1 MSYPI
6 TKVSHSL
13 CNPHGYWP
21 QNGYFKRSE
30 MCFIGNLKMNN
41 YPMQIM
47 VDNDTAMMVQ
57 SFVDSGVSIDFDKL
71 LKLMAENSEAIEDFI
86 QGIETGE
93 PRFMFPVSDSSMK
106 RLIIEETNRY
116 SVSPEQYLKAAIVIL
131 HADNILVTDS
141 KVVH

>member
-21 QNGYFKRSE
+21 QNGYFGRFK
-30 MCFIGNLKMNN
+30 MCFYRILKMNN
-41 YPMQIM
+41 FPLQIFI
-47 VDNDTAMMVQ
+47 DTDTAMMVQ
-57 SFVDSGVSIDFDKL
+57 SFIDAGISIDFDRL

-86 QGIETGE
+86 QEIETGE

-106 RLIIEETNRY
+106 RLVIEQTNKY
-116 SVSPEQYLKAAIVIL
+116 SISPEKYLKAAIAIL
-131 HADNILVTDS
+131 YADNVLVTDS
-141 KVVH
+141 KVAH